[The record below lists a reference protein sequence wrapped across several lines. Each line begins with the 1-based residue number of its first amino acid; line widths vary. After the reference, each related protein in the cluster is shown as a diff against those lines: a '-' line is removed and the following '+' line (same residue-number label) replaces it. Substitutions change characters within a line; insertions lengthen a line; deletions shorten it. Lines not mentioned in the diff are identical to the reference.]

1 MTTSSPLA
9 KRHAFQYAVLR
20 AVPRVDRGEFV
31 NIGVIV
37 YCQALEMLRAAVVVD
52 EVRLRALDPEVDIE
66 AVRMAAQATVEACHH
81 PVGSA
86 RENSG
91 LATRFGM
98 LVAPRSTVVQPSP
111 VHAGVTNDPEQTL
124 VDLMSRLVGPTRSVS
139 METVIVDKSM
149 PDEPMRASLVD
160 KSSGEGAEA

>member
-1 MTTSSPLA
+1 MSEDGR
-9 KRHAFQYAVLR
+9 RHAFQYAVLR

-37 YCQALEMLRAAVVVD
+37 YCQELEILRAAVTVD
-52 EVRLRALDPEVDIE
+52 EVRLRALDPEVDLE
-66 AVRMAAQATVEACHH
+66 AVRTVALGTVEACHRAG
-81 PVGSA
+81 GSA
-86 RENSG
+86 RENTG

-111 VHAGVTNDPEQTL
+111 VHAGLTTDPEQTL

-139 METVIVDKSM
+139 NDS
-149 PDEPMRASLVD
+149 PD
-160 KSSGEGAEA
+160 